1 MMFSNKYIFIYSS
14 VMVIVVAIALAIAA
28 IQLKPFQENNK
39 RVEKMQNILSSVNI
53 ESTVKNAEELYKKYI
68 TETYVVNNKGEK
80 VEKIN
85 AFDIDLYYELKK
97 KPEERQLPVY
107 IAKLENGD
115 TAYIAA
121 LRGKGLWGPIWGYIS
136 FKPDM
141 NTVIGS
147 MFDHK
152 GETPGLGAEIDGKV
166 FQNQFKNKT
175 IFDESGKFTSIQ
187 TVKGGA
193 KEGDMHGVDAISGG
207 TITSKG
213 LEKMLFDCLTDYQGF
228 LIKNKKQ

>member
-1 MMFSNKYIFIYSS
+1 MFSNRYIFIYSS

-39 RVEKMQNILSSVNI
+39 RVEKMQNILTSVNI

-68 TETYVVNNKGEK
+68 TETYVVSSKGEK
-80 VEKIN
+80 IENVK

-97 KPEERQLPVY
+97 KADERQLPIY
-107 IAKLENGD
+107 IAKLDNGD
-115 TAYIAA
+115 TAFVLA
-121 LRGKGLWGPIWGYIS
+121 LRGKGLWGPIWGYMA
-136 FKPDM
+136 FKTDM

-152 GETPGLGAEIDGKV
+152 GETPGLGAEIDGKAFQSQ
-166 FQNQFKNKT
+166 FQNKV

-228 LIKNKKQ
+228 LNKNKK

>member
-1 MMFSNKYIFIYSS
+1 
-14 VMVIVVAIALAIAA
+14 MVIVVAIALAIAA

-39 RVEKMQNILSSVNI
+39 RVEKMQNILTSVNI

-68 TETYVVNNKGEK
+68 TETYVVSSKGEK
-80 VEKIN
+80 IENVK

-97 KPEERQLPVY
+97 KADERQLPVY
-107 IAKLENGD
+107 IAKLDNGD
-115 TAYIAA
+115 TAFVLA
-121 LRGKGLWGPIWGYIS
+121 LRGKGLWGPIWGYMA
-136 FKPDM
+136 FKTDM
-141 NTVIGS
+141 NTIIGS

-152 GETPGLGAEIDGKV
+152 GETPGLGAEIDGKAFQSQ
-166 FQNQFKNKT
+166 FQNKV

-228 LIKNKKQ
+228 LNKNKK

>member
-1 MMFSNKYIFIYSS
+1 MFSNRYIFIYSS
-14 VMVIVVAIALAIAA
+14 VMVVIVAIALAIAA

-68 TETYVVNNKGEK
+68 TETYVVNTKGEK
-80 VEKIN
+80 IENVK

-97 KPEERQLPVY
+97 KPEERHLPVY
-107 IAKLENGD
+107 IAKLDNGD
-115 TAYIAA
+115 TAFILA

-136 FKPDM
+136 LKPDM

-152 GETPGLGAEIDGKV
+152 GETPGLGAEIDTKK
-166 FQNQFKNKT
+166 FQKQFQKKT
-175 IFDESGKFTSIQ
+175 IFDETGKFISIK

-213 LEKMLFDCLTDYQGF
+213 LEHMLFDCLTDYQGF

>member
-1 MMFSNKYIFIYSS
+1 MFSNKYIFIYSS
-14 VMVIVVAIALAIAA
+14 VMVVVVAIALAIAA

-80 VEKIN
+80 IESVK

-107 IAKLENGD
+107 ISKMDNGD
-115 TAYIAA
+115 TAFVVA
-121 LRGKGLWGPIWGYIS
+121 LRGKGLWGPIWGYMA
-136 FKPDM
+136 FKTDM

-152 GETPGLGAEIDGKV
+152 GETPGLGAEIDGKAFQSQ
-166 FQNQFKNKT
+166 FQNKV
-175 IFDESGKFTSIQ
+175 IFDKEGKFTSIQ

-193 KEGDMHGVDAISGG
+193 KDGDMHGVDAISGG

-213 LEKMLFDCLTDYQGF
+213 LEDMLFDCLTDYQGF
-228 LIKNKKQ
+228 LTKNKKQ

>member
-1 MMFSNKYIFIYSS
+1 MFSNRYIFIYSS

-39 RVEKMQNILSSVNI
+39 RVEKMQNILTSVNI

-68 TETYVVNNKGEK
+68 TETYVVSSKGEK
-80 VEKIN
+80 IENVK

-97 KPEERQLPVY
+97 KADERQLPVY
-107 IAKLENGD
+107 IAKLDNGD
-115 TAYIAA
+115 TAFVLA
-121 LRGKGLWGPIWGYIS
+121 LRGKGLWGPIWGYMA
-136 FKPDM
+136 FKTDM
-141 NTVIGS
+141 NTIIGS

-152 GETPGLGAEIDGKV
+152 GETPGLGAEIDGKAFQSQ
-166 FQNQFKNKT
+166 FQNKV

-228 LIKNKKQ
+228 LNKNKK